1 MFSLIYHFIIYSRN
15 NADAANFLDVLRQAV
30 AAAPQA
36 PQAAVL
42 NATRETMPFLVYPSN
57 FFNEDQ
63 TAEDNLSFSS
73 DYYKLP
79 FDPDMGNAVGSL
91 TTALNELDTNL
102 TNPNLP
108 KNLQKP
114 IPSIVC
120 VLFPKDSPIYVTEI
134 LNLLYARVNN
144 YHLAKMVTLVPTNE
158 EEQESVL
165 QSKMDHFGDPIT
177 LILVDCWDFSK
188 TAKDAAITGL
198 SVAQKVLKHG
208 QGQTGAAVR
217 ARGNGGG
224 AVKRGKHQGR
234 RGGRGGQRNNNY

>member
-108 KNLQKP
+108 KKSTKANSIDCLRVISEGLPNLRHRNP
-114 IPSIVC
+114 
-120 VLFPKDSPIYVTEI
+120 
-134 LNLLYARVNN
+134 
-144 YHLAKMVTLVPTNE
+144 
-158 EEQESVL
+158 ESSL
-165 QSKMDHFGDPIT
+165 RQSKQLPPGEDGHPSSDE
-177 LILVDCWDFSK
+177 
-188 TAKDAAITGL
+188 
-198 SVAQKVLKHG
+198 
-208 QGQTGAAVR
+208 
-217 ARGNGGG
+217 
-224 AVKRGKHQGR
+224 
-234 RGGRGGQRNNNY
+234 